1 MLRLVLTTL
10 FTSALVC
17 PAPAQQS
24 QPPQPAAPPDAVF
37 RSGANLVSVNVSV
50 LDGSGRRFVTDLS
63 RADFAIYEDGVQQE
77 VSFFESSQVPVDLIV
92 MLDTSSSMSDKM
104 SVVHEAANNFLRTLR
119 AGDRGAVISFAD
131 QVQVI
136 EPLTGDRAKLEQ
148 AVNST
153 VPKGGTA
160 LNNALYVALRQFGG
174 AASGQGPVRRRAVA
188 LLTDG
193 EDTTSVVSFD
203 DVLELARKSGVNVY
217 TIALQSPVSPSTP
230 SGRKFLSPAQFSMKS
245 LAQETGGEAFFPV
258 QVSELQGVYGLIA
271 QELSS
276 QYSIGYTSSNGRAD
290 GRFRRIAVRVTS
302 HPEMKPK
309 TRAGYTADGGRPPGD
324 AVRR

>member
-1 MLRLVLTTL
+1 MRLVLTTL
-10 FTSALVC
+10 FATTLIGSAV
-17 PAPAQQS
+17 AP
-24 QPPQPAAPPDAVF
+24 QPQLPQPAAPDAVF
-37 RSGANLVSVNVSV
+37 RSTASLVSVNVSV
-50 LDGSGRRFVTDLS
+50 LDATGRKFVTDLS
-63 RADFAIYEDGVQQE
+63 RADFAIYEDGVQQR
-77 VSFFESSQVPVDLIV
+77 VSFFESAQVPVDLIV

-119 AGDRGAVISFAD
+119 AGDRGAVVSFAD

-136 EPLTGDRAKLEQ
+136 EALTSDRVKLEQ

-153 VPKGGTA
+153 VPHGGTA

-174 AASGQGPVRRRAVA
+174 AAQDDGPVRRRAVA

-193 EDTTSVVSFD
+193 EDTSSIVSFD
-203 DVLELARKSGVNVY
+203 DVLALARKSGVNIY
-217 TIALQSPVSPSTP
+217 SISLQSAPSPATAAS
-230 SGRKFLSPAQFSMKS
+230 RKFLSPAQFSMKS
-245 LAQETGGEAFFPV
+245 LARETGGEAYFPA
-258 QVSELQGVYGLIA
+258 QVSELQGVYGTIA

-276 QYSIGYTSSNGRAD
+276 QYAIGYTPSNARAD
-290 GRFRRIAVRVTS
+290 GLFRRIAVRVTS

-309 TRAGYTADGGRPPGD
+309 TRAGYTADGGAPPPG

>member
-1 MLRLVLTTL
+1 VLRLVLVTL
-10 FTSALVC
+10 FTSVLVG
-17 PAPAQQS
+17 PAPARQS
-24 QPPQPAAPPDAVF
+24 QAPAPPPAPDAVF
-37 RSGANLVSVNVSV
+37 RSTANLVSVNVSV

-63 RADFAIYEDGVQQE
+63 RADFAIYEDGVQQQ

-136 EPLTGDRAKLEQ
+136 EALTPDRARVEQ

-153 VPKGGTA
+153 TARGGTA

-174 AASGQGPVRRRAVA
+174 AAAGDGPVRRRAIA

-193 EDTTSVVSFD
+193 EDTSSVVSFD
-203 DVLELARKSGVNVY
+203 DVLELARKSGVNIY
-217 TIALQSPVSPSTP
+217 TISLQSAPGPSAAAT
-230 SGRKFLSPAQFSMKS
+230 RKFLSPAQFSMKS
-245 LAQETGGEAFFPV
+245 LAQETGGEAFFPA
-258 QVSELQGVYGLIA
+258 QLSELQGVYGSIA

-276 QYSIGYTSSNGRAD
+276 QYSIGYTPTNGRAD
-290 GRFRRIAVRVTS
+290 GRFRRISVRVTS

-309 TRAGYTADGGRPPGD
+309 TRAGYTADGGRPPS
-324 AVRR
+324 ASVPR

>member
-1 MLRLVLTTL
+1 VRLVLMTL
-10 FTSALVC
+10 FASALVS
-17 PAPAQQS
+17 PAPAQQA
-24 QPPQPAAPPDAVF
+24 QPPQPSAPEAVF
-37 RSGANLVSVNVSV
+37 RSGASLVSVNVSV
-50 LDGSGRRFVTDLS
+50 LDGTGHRFVTDLS
-63 RADFAIYEDGVQQE
+63 RADFAIFEDGVQQQM
-77 VSFFESSQVPVDLIV
+77 SFFESSQVPVDLIV

-104 SVVHEAANNFLRTLR
+104 AVVHEAAKNFLRTLR
-119 AGDRGAVISFAD
+119 AGDRGAVVSFAD

-136 EPLTGDRAKLEQ
+136 EPLTSDRAKLEQ

-153 VPKGGTA
+153 VPRGGTA

-174 AASGQGPVRRRAVA
+174 AAKDDGPVRRRAVA

-193 EDTTSVVSFD
+193 EDTSSIVSFE
-203 DVLELARKSGVNVY
+203 DVMALARKAGVNIY
-217 TIALQSPVSPSTP
+217 SIALQSTP
-230 SGRKFLSPAQFSMKS
+230 PAAMAANRKFLSPAQFSMKT
-245 LAQETGGEAFFPV
+245 LARETGGEAFFPD
-258 QVSELQGVYGLIA
+258 QISELQSVYGSIA

-276 QYSIGYTSSNGRAD
+276 QYAIGYTPSNGRAD

-309 TRAGYTADGGRPPGD
+309 TRAGYTADGGAPPSD